1 MIWRTLASLL
11 GTLLVVAGLGGF
23 AVLMT
28 APALPVALTQHAS
41 ALLQDVEDAPPPRAV
56 VPGAVADLPVTTAH
70 APITRLTIP
79 SIGLDTPVVVAPLVD
94 HDGSSTWDVPR
105 FVAGHAEGTAGAG
118 EAGNA
123 IIIGHVTSI
132 TLGNVFEHLNRVAN
146 GDLVVV
152 FSSEKRLDYQVTGV
166 GNVARSDVSVLE
178 PTPSPSVTLITCS
191 GWWLPTVGDYSQRLV
206 VRGQLRETRS
216 TQP

>member
-1 MIWRTLASLL
+1 MIWKRLASLL

-23 AVLMT
+23 AGLMT
-28 APALPVALTQHAS
+28 APALTQHVS
-41 ALLQDVEDAPPPRAV
+41 TWLEDIEDAPPPRAEV
-56 VPGAVADLPVTTAH
+56 TSAVSTVPVRPAH

-79 SIGLDTPVVVAPLVD
+79 GIGLDTPVVVAPLVD
-94 HDGSSTWDVPR
+94 HDGSVTWDVPR

-132 TLGNVFEHLNRVAN
+132 TLGNVFEHLDRVAE
-146 GDLVVV
+146 GDFVLVY
-152 FSSEKRLDYQVTGV
+152 SSEKHLDYQVTAV
-166 GNVARSDVSVLE
+166 GNVARTDVSVLE

-206 VRGQLRETRS
+206 VRGELRETRS